1 MKKIK
6 ENGGKK
12 RQSCIFY
19 VSVLRNY
26 SSHDA
31 LQISASITNGFQPSQ
46 IESFFVYMCVAKCG
60 LVINTLR
67 CFILDCSHQLMFCAH
82 IYMVTATS
90 SSNLQQCLQL
100 ETLLFWIV
108 GRVVFLQCHK

>member
-46 IESFFVYMCVAKCG
+46 IESFFVSMCVAKCG

-67 CFILDCSHQLMFCAH
+67 CFILDCNHQLMFCAH